1 VLFSQDQLMDLIAR
15 HSYLAVGL
23 AVGLESMGLPLPGET
38 LLIAAALYAAQTNQI
53 DINTLV
59 AVTALAAI
67 MGDNLGYLI
76 GRVAGFPLLRRYGRY
91 VYLTPE
97 RLAVGQALF
106 ARHGGKV
113 VLFGRFFSLLRV
125 LAALLAGANRMPWWR
140 FLIANAVG
148 GIIWAAA
155 FGYGAH
161 ALGHAI
167 EDMNRLGM
175 AALAAVVAAVA
186 VAYFWRRRQAA
197 RRA

>member
-38 LLIAAALYAAQTNQI
+38 LLIAAALYATQTDRL

-67 MGDNLGYLI
+67 MGDNLGYLL

-97 RLAVGQALF
+97 RLAMGQALF

-113 VLFGRFFSLLRV
+113 VLFGRFVSLLRV
-125 LAALLAGANRMPWWR
+125 LAALLAGANHMPWWR
-140 FLIANAVG
+140 FLIANAAG
-148 GIIWAAA
+148 GIIWAAV

-161 ALGHAI
+161 AAGHAI
-167 EDMNRLGM
+167 EDMNGVGM
-175 AALAAVVAAVA
+175 AALIAVAAA
-186 VAYFWRRRQAA
+186 IAGAYFWRRRQAA